1 MVAII
6 ILLIIIIIVIIIILF
21 LLIMARNLLLGKVL
35 IKLGHYFFQLRSGD
49 ESVTTV
55 SLAGGGALTTIM
67 IRMTIIM
74 RLIVFSSSPISV
86 SIKHFE
92 DIFDFL
98 ISLHPD
104 MKMC

>member
-6 ILLIIIIIVIIIILF
+6 ILLLLIIIVIIILF
-21 LLIMARNLLLGKVL
+21 LLIMVRNLLLGKVL

-55 SLAGGGALTTIM
+55 SLAGRGALTTIM
-67 IRMTIIM
+67 IRMTIKM
-74 RLIVFSSSPISV
+74 RLMFFSAPISV

-92 DIFDFL
+92 DVFDFL

-104 MKMC
+104 MKM